1 MSVIISRSRFL
12 LPSGLNSIV
21 HKQTISFSPSYHKV
35 NKQESISSKM
45 FINEQALLIIS
56 EVMQD
61 VCMLDLAE
69 TLRIIK
75 PKDNWV
81 LKFCV
86 SSLRPDCKIMQ
97 ELPADEFRVC
107 LMEIYKDHEA
117 DFKLDKMMKR

>member
-1 MSVIISRSRFL
+1 ML
-12 LPSGLNSIV
+12 
-21 HKQTISFSPSYHKV
+21 
-35 NKQESISSKM
+35 
-45 FINEQALLIIS
+45 INEAALLVIS
-56 EVMQD
+56 EVMED

-86 SSLRPDCKIMQ
+86 SSLRPQCEIMKN
-97 ELPADEFRVC
+97 LPADQFRVC

-117 DFKLDKMMKR
+117 DFQLDKLIKR